1 MVSKN
6 SILSVGF
13 MVCLWAMPSM
23 LLAQKLEAKISSN
36 PVEVGQRIEVSFTCD
51 QKMSS
56 FAPPS
61 FDGFRILSG
70 PNQSSSYKN
79 VNGRSSMAVTFSY
92 YLTPT
97 KEGVVSIGVASA
109 KVGGKTISSQP
120 VKVRIV
126 KGGGAKQ
133 QSKGQQSNNS
143 GSVTENKD
151 VFMQAK
157 VSKTQVYQGEHISV
171 TYTIYFRAN
180 IVRNE
185 VSKLS
190 SFKGFW
196 VQDIKMP
203 DQAKVYAVN
212 LNGVRYQA
220 ADLKKSIIF
229 PQRSGELEIDP
240 MKLICTIRKRTKRH
254 SHGFFNDIFGG
265 YQDEKHEI
273 KSKKIKIK
281 VLPLPLAGKP
291 AGYNGAVGKF
301 QFKSTIDKKEL
312 KANEAVTI
320 KMTIS
325 GSGNLKM
332 VEPEAPDFPPDLEVY
347 DPKVTDNITTSIS
360 GVSGSKSFEYLL
372 VPRHAGEYEIPPF
385 HFSYFDPQAKS
396 YRSLASPSYQL
407 LVAKGDETGLSS
419 VSAIAKEDL
428 QFIGSDILFIKST
441 PFLLKEKGS
450 TYFLSVPFIA
460 MYGAPFLLFFLFI
473 VIRNKRLADGKD
485 VVLVK
490 RRRATRLAG
499 KRLKEAKVAMKA
511 HQRQAFFEAVLKGMW
526 GYVSDKL
533 NVEVANL
540 SKEQVTRSLQAK
552 EVDGQVINGYL
563 DMLDKCE
570 FARYAPA
577 NEEGEME
584 LVYSGAMEIIE
595 KLEGEL
601 K

>member
-1 MVSKN
+1 
-6 SILSVGF
+6 
-13 MVCLWAMPSM
+13 
-23 LLAQKLEAKISSN
+23 
-36 PVEVGQRIEVSFTCD
+36 
-51 QKMSS
+51 
-56 FAPPS
+56 
-61 FDGFRILSG
+61 
-70 PNQSSSYKN
+70 
-79 VNGRSSMAVTFSY
+79 
-92 YLTPT
+92 
-97 KEGVVSIGVASA
+97 
-109 KVGGKTISSQP
+109 
-120 VKVRIV
+120 
-126 KGGGAKQ
+126 
-133 QSKGQQSNNS
+133 
-143 GSVTENKD
+143 
-151 VFMQAK
+151 
-157 VSKTQVYQGEHISV
+157 
-171 TYTIYFRAN
+171 
-180 IVRNE
+180 
-185 VSKLS
+185 
-190 SFKGFW
+190 
-196 VQDIKMP
+196 MP

-229 PQRSGELEIDP
+229 PQRSGDLEIDP
-240 MKLICTIRKRTKRH
+240 MEFSCVIRKRTKRH
-254 SHGFFNDIFGG
+254 SHGFFNDIFGS
-265 YQDEKHEI
+265 YKDEKHLV
-273 KSKKIKIK
+273 KSKKIKVK
-281 VLPLPLAGKP
+281 VLPLPSTGKP
-291 AGYNGAVGKF
+291 VDYNGAVGKF

-332 VEPEAPDFPPDLEVY
+332 VDPETPDFPPDLEVY
-347 DPKVTDNITTSIS
+347 DPKITDNITTSIS
-360 GVSGSKSFEYLL
+360 GVAGSKSFEYLF
-372 VPRHAGEYEIPPF
+372 VPRHAGEYKIPPF

-407 LVAKGDETGLSS
+407 FVAKGDETGLSS

-428 QFIGSDILFIKST
+428 QFIGSDILFIKSA
-441 PFLLKEKGS
+441 PFLLEEKGS
-450 TYFLSVPFIA
+450 TYFLSGPFLTL
-460 MYGAPFLLFFLFI
+460 YGAPFLLFFLFI

-499 KRLKEAKVAMKA
+499 KRLKEAKGAMKA
-511 HQRQAFFEAVLKGMW
+511 HHRQAFFEAVLKGMW

-533 NVEVANL
+533 NVEVADL

-552 EVDGQVINGYL
+552 EVDDQVINGYL